1 MGAYENPAQLVD
13 TQTGQ
18 HFRNLQATI
27 ASSFSSYAESY
38 AVKQQE
44 IKRQLDLNK
53 KKIDEIKRETE
64 EYEFEVR
71 NTIGKITPVDSK
83 INMAETFEPLVQ
95 EAVKLKS
102 GLLNNTI
109 SGKERQ
115 VAMQKLADINNTI
128 SGDFTSNLTS
138 FTGWGEDVNKAF
150 IRGTGVVGGLAKD
163 QNPED
168 IRALQIMQGK
178 LKGEVKAV
186 YENADPKKL
195 LWKVYD
201 DKGVEVRSYDAA
213 KINKIDTSDNEYIR
227 VVPDTSVNNEMVKAN
242 NNTIFKVEEVKPG
255 KFQAT
260 GEITD
265 AYLRKKDG
273 KIEVKKEYIPGTNTY
288 KTLAKV
294 DIDQIKASPVMQQ
307 VRGQAIGMSD
317 TELILHINNTV
328 NADRERRGLKPVYL
342 DADNVLDEREKAE
355 ALDAYVDNFF
365 TTQIPEWQ
373 PITKPDSDIILQE
386 DVTQKV
392 KAKSVPKE
400 KTIKPKFT
408 DVSKLIWEQE
418 EGSADDFTWGNKKVS
433 YDGAVF
439 TIASGPNKGIAF
451 NTKKE
456 VIEYLKT
463 GKIK

>member
-27 ASSFSSYAESY
+27 AGSFSNYAENY
-38 AVKQQE
+38 AVKQEE
-44 IKRQLDLNK
+44 IKRQLELNK
-53 KKIDEIKRETE
+53 KKIDEIKRQTE
-64 EYEFEVR
+64 EYEFEIR
-71 NTIGKITPVDSK
+71 NTVGKVTPVDSK
-83 INMAETFEPLVQ
+83 INMAETFEPLIQ

-115 VAMQKLADINNTI
+115 IAMQKLADINNTI
-128 SGDFTSNLTS
+128 SGDFTSNLAS

-201 DKGVEVRSYDAA
+201 ENGIEVKAYDAS
-213 KINKIDTSDNEYIR
+213 KINKIDTSDNDYIR
-227 VVPDTSVNNEMVKAN
+227 IVPDTSINNEMVKSN
-242 NNTIFKVEEVKPG
+242 NKDVFKVEEIKPG
-255 KFQAT
+255 KFQAI
-260 GEITD
+260 GVTD
-265 AYLRKKDG
+265 EYLKKKDG
-273 KIEVKKEYIPGTNTY
+273 KIEVKKEYVPGTNTY

-294 DIDQIKASPVMQQ
+294 NIDQIKASPVMQQ
-307 VRGQAIGMSD
+307 VRGQAVGMSD

-328 NADRERRGLKPVYL
+328 NDDREKRGLKPVYL
-342 DADNVLDEREKAE
+342 NADNVLDEREKAE
-355 ALDAYVDNFF
+355 ALDAYVDHFF

-373 PITKPDSDIILQE
+373 PVTKPDSDIILQE
-386 DVTQKV
+386 DATQKV
-392 KAKSVPKE
+392 KTKPTTKAKAA
-400 KTIKPKFT
+400 KPTFNA
-408 DVSKLIWEQE
+408 VSKRIWDQQE
-418 EGSADDFTWGNKKVS
+418 GLADDFTWGNKKVS
-433 YDGAVF
+433 YDGSVF
-439 TIASGPNKGIAF
+439 TISSGPNKGIAF
-451 NTKKE
+451 NTKQE
-456 VIEYLKT
+456 VINYLKT